1 MTSTDTKGFLKTA
14 ILFPVFIPTIIVI
27 VLVLL
32 GTISNPELAGQ
43 FFSEVLSYVTNTFG
57 WFYMLAVAT
66 FLIFIVGIAMSNWGN
81 IKLGPDHAEPEYSFL
96 SWFAMLFSAGYGIA
110 LLFLAWQSLSYI
122 LVLRLKALREQ
133 LKQQNKQCK
142 FPISTGDFI
151 FGQFMG

>member
-43 FFSEVLSYVTNTFG
+43 FFSEVLNYVTNTFG

-66 FLIFIVGIAMSNWGN
+66 FLIFIVGIAMSNWG
-81 IKLGPDHAEPEYSFL
+81 
-96 SWFAMLFSAGYGIA
+96 
-110 LLFLAWQSLSYI
+110 
-122 LVLRLKALREQ
+122 
-133 LKQQNKQCK
+133 
-142 FPISTGDFI
+142 ISS
-151 FGQFMG
+151 